1 MKWGGC
7 THDPSSELNGG
18 PKTYIC
24 ILTPEVVDVTL
35 FGKSV
40 FTDIIKGLEVI
51 LDLPGWSLN
60 LMTGVLIRDRKEDSD
75 RGQGHLKTGAETGV
89 TWTPVK
95 EAIEVGKD
103 APLEASEGAWPC
115 RQLDFRLPASTT
127 MGE

>member
-7 THDPSSELNGG
+7 THNPSSELNGG
-18 PKTYIC
+18 PKTYIY

-40 FTDIIKGLEVI
+40 FTDVIKDLEVI

-75 RGQGHLKTGAETGV
+75 RGQGHLKTGQR
-89 TWTPVK
+89 
-95 EAIEVGKD
+95 
-103 APLEASEGAWPC
+103 LE
-115 RQLDFRLPASTT
+115 
-127 MGE
+127 